1 MGNPREKNSRSPF
14 CPRRFSRGNPETRTL
29 RFPKTLKSKSSR
41 YCLMPSVIS
50 TVFCRRKKLSCFG
63 VKNRA
68 DNNQNSVTRQN
79 TGLSVEKLHVIQ
91 PNLININC
99 GRFLK

>member
-1 MGNPREKNSRSPF
+1 MGKPREKNRRSPF
-14 CPRRFSRGNPETRTL
+14 FPLRFSRGNPET
-29 RFPKTLKSKSSR
+29 LKSKSSG
-41 YCLMPSVIS
+41 YCLMPSVVS

-63 VKNRA
+63 VKNSA

-99 GRFLK
+99 ERFLK